1 MYEVVESKRWK
12 NHVTGN
18 TASIYGAVPWTRS
31 ADKDS
36 WSIETVGWT
45 VRNTQTNTVGVGRVP
60 WKTHTE
66 AQQWAD
72 TENAR
77 LRQPLT

>member
-12 NHVTGN
+12 NHVTGE

-31 ADKDS
+31 ADEGA
-36 WSIETVGWT
+36 WSMETVGWT
-45 VRNTQTNTVGVGRVP
+45 VRNTRTNTVGVGRVP
-60 WKTHTE
+60 WGTRTE

-77 LRQPLT
+77 LSQPWT